1 MVSIARMKHSG
12 RKIIIVTGLTLVLTA
27 ALAGS
32 ALASGPAIPTGNW
45 RTTGSELKG
54 TFTVTAG
61 GVLKNL
67 HGTIGASAETGC
79 GTGKVALVGSAKLQ
93 LDPMSPEWVVGTV
106 SDVIDPVAVTV
117 LHNGKRT
124 HGLFDVAVKG
134 DHGGDIYYDKVAS
147 NEGVN
152 GYDCDLQFDVAK

>member
-1 MVSIARMKHSG
+1 VKLSG
-12 RKIIIVTGLTLVLTA
+12 RKILMVTGLTLVLIA
-27 ALAGS
+27 ALAAS
-32 ALASGPAIPTGNW
+32 ALASGPAIPKGNW
-45 RTTGSELKG
+45 RTTGDLKA

-67 HGTIGASAETGC
+67 RGKITAGTELPC
-79 GTGKVALVGSAKLQ
+79 GTGKIALVGSAKLA
-93 LDPMSPEWVVGTV
+93 LDPNAPEWLVGTV
-106 SDVIDPVAVTV
+106 NDVIQPIAVTV

-124 HGLFDVAVKG
+124 RALFDLVVKPN
-134 DHGGDIYYDKVAS
+134 HGGDIYYDKVAS

>member
-1 MVSIARMKHSG
+1 MVSIRRVKLSG
-12 RKIIIVTGLTLVLTA
+12 RKILMVGGLTLVLIA
-27 ALAGS
+27 ALVGS
-32 ALASGPAIPTGNW
+32 ALASGPAIPKGNW
-45 RTTGSELKG
+45 RTTGNLRA

-67 HGTIGASAETGC
+67 RGKITAGTELPC
-79 GTGKVALVGSAKLQ
+79 GTGKIALVGSAKLA
-93 LDPMSPEWVVGTV
+93 LDPNAPEWLVGTV
-106 SDVIDPVAVTV
+106 SDGIEPVAVTV

-124 HGLFDVAVKG
+124 RGLFDVVVKRG
-134 DHGGDIYYDKVAS
+134 YAGDIYYDKVAS